1 MVPSSGGQLRTID
14 SIYAAGSTH
23 VKFIGAE
30 LEITPVCKNAEN

>member
-1 MVPSSGGQLRTID
+1 MVPSSGGQLRTIET
-14 SIYAAGSTH
+14 IYAAGSTY